1 MKVLFFAVLTLFIG
15 IQFSTQATENNPL
28 RIVHYNIKE
37 LHSLKIHSQLGASN
51 LNQLQAVRNI
61 LLRLRPE
68 LLSLNEVQYDLP
80 GVPDSSFVT
89 SGENLNKL
97 SAQFGMA
104 GAASVF
110 YPANTGA
117 LSEPRPDGTYVVSS
131 PTAEERQLYSD
142 PLNFGMF
149 PAQYSTGLLSLKPVG
164 RVKEYSQIL
173 WSQVSPTLD
182 LSQFNDGNGQPLPED
197 MLLFDK
203 NFTHVEIQFQ
213 GKPLHV
219 IVFHSVPAFHFGNDK
234 SPNYQRNKDQL
245 RFL

>member
-89 SGENLNKL
+89 TTATSTQEPNFPIPSTRAIGLPTCAGFKYDYNQNCMLN
-97 SAQFGMA
+97 
-104 GAASVF
+104 
-110 YPANTGA
+110 N
-117 LSEPRPDGTYVVSS
+117 
-131 PTAEERQLYSD
+131 
-142 PLNFGMF
+142 
-149 PAQYSTGLLSLKPVG
+149 
-164 RVKEYSQIL
+164 
-173 WSQVSPTLD
+173 
-182 LSQFNDGNGQPLPED
+182 
-197 MLLFDK
+197 
-203 NFTHVEIQFQ
+203 
-213 GKPLHV
+213 
-219 IVFHSVPAFHFGNDK
+219 
-234 SPNYQRNKDQL
+234 
-245 RFL
+245 